1 MSLQTPD
8 LPTPAAAIDA
18 RQTDAR
24 NTDDRNDDAQAGSPQ
39 AVTPAGGIAT
49 SYLVPKKWALAIA
62 LLAAA
67 ALLVSGLLWQKL
79 ANIQEELARRSLDAS
94 AQSIE
99 ARTLAKAA
107 QDSAA
112 QATTRLALQE
122 SRISE
127 VSLQRTQL
135 EELMQ
140 SLSRSR
146 DENLVVDIESAIRL
160 AQQQAQLT
168 GSAEPLLAALRSADQ
183 RLSRA
188 AQPRLNPLQRAI
200 GKDTER
206 IKAASLTDV
215 PVLMM
220 KIDELT
226 VLADD
231 LPVANAFVA
240 SGKARPAA
248 TAAPTTATA
257 TATATATSPR
267 LKPAGAEQAGA
278 KPLDA
283 VNSSPALAWFDKDR
297 LLNVLRS
304 AAEGVWAEARQLL
317 RVSRID
323 QPDAALL
330 APEQAF
336 FLRENFKLRLLNARL
351 GLLSRQTETARTDLA
366 NAALWLGKYFDA
378 TSRKTQAAQQ
388 LLQQVQSQLK
398 TSELPRLDET
408 MAALNTAAA
417 GR

>member
-1 MSLQTPD
+1 MSPNQSDPPD
-8 LPTPAAAIDA
+8 LPPPLPDAPEPVFAASPL
-18 RQTDAR
+18 
-24 NTDDRNDDAQAGSPQ
+24 QANPVAAS
-39 AVTPAGGIAT
+39 IA
-49 SYLVPKKWALAIA
+49 VPKKWAFAIA
-62 LLAAA
+62 ALAAA

-79 ANIQEELARRSLDAS
+79 HNIQEELARRSLESGAR
-94 AQSIE
+94 SIE
-99 ARTLAKAA
+99 ARTLAEAA
-107 QDSAA
+107 QASAA
-112 QATTRLALQE
+112 QVTARLALQE

-146 DENLVVDIESAIRL
+146 DENLVVDMESAIRL

-168 GSAEPLLAALRSADQ
+168 GSAEPLIAALRSADQ
-183 RLSRA
+183 RLTRA

-200 GKDTER
+200 AKDTER

-226 VLADD
+226 RLADD
-231 LPVANAFVA
+231 MPVANALVEGGARPVVTPGA
-240 SGKARPAA
+240 SGRA
-248 TAAPTTATA
+248 
-257 TATATATSPR
+257 
-267 LKPAGAEQAGA
+267 KPAEP
-278 KPLDA
+278 KPGDTA
-283 VNSSPALAWFDKDR
+283 PSPATEGVNVLAWFDKER
-297 LLNVLRS
+297 LLGGVRTAIANVR
-304 AAEGVWAEARQLL
+304 EEARRLL

-323 QPDAALL
+323 QPEAALL
-330 APEQAF
+330 SPEQAF

-351 GLLSRQTETARTDLA
+351 GLLSRQTDSARADLA
-366 NAALWLGKYFDA
+366 NAAVWLGKYFDA
-378 TSRKTQAAQQ
+378 TSRKTLAAKE